1 MTFPLVDA
9 LYWTQMQGDART
21 WAGKETPMK
30 HSVKSRLGSLTLALI
45 LALSLA
51 VPALAAESAQPA
63 REESAA
69 QAAGYA
75 MQYGGA
81 VSIQYAVWQDGKI
94 TLAGHSGVYSKTENR
109 ALLDTDLYGIGSV
122 SKVYT
127 TAAVMQL
134 AQAGRIRLDAP
145 VTRYLPKFKMADE
158 RYRQITV
165 RMLLN
170 HSSGLMGTS
179 QQNAFLFA
187 DEDRQAA
194 EKLLERLAS
203 QRLKADPGAYSV
215 YCNDGFTLAELVV
228 EAVSGKSFPE
238 YVRERILK
246 PAGLEN
252 TFAPQDEFDASR
264 LAKTYLTPED
274 TRPLAQDCL
283 GIVGTGGL
291 YASASDLAAFGGAL
305 TGDRLLNE
313 SARRAMANAEYARGI
328 WPEDTDDALSYGLG
342 WDCVE
347 FAPFSYH
354 GIQALVKGGD
364 TQYYHAGLVVLPEYK
379 MAAAVLSS
387 GGVSTYNE
395 MAACRM
401 LIDALGE
408 RGVALDETAP
418 ALPAA
423 QPAAMPGDLTALS
436 GYYGATSAQY
446 RVDITAEGRL
456 TMRYLTVPGMEAQT
470 FAYHDDGTFRNDAG
484 TALLSLVKESNGQVY
499 LYQKACA
506 QLPGLGLI
514 PISNYAAVKLPD
526 NTPTDEAQAAWDT
539 VKRTGFLLMSEKA
552 SSQIW
557 LSALAGAAE
566 APEYVPGYIGAARI
580 VDETRAEYA
589 VQLPGT
595 GGRDGQDLLL
605 EERGGVTWYTAG
617 DMTFAEA
624 SILRPIYGGSG
635 SYCTI
640 QPDGYARWY
649 TAGAYAGCTMAVNLP
664 EGGGFTVYDAAGT
677 PVASSAAWGDTGAV
691 LPKDGYVVFCG
702 DAGDR
707 FDLTFARPAA

>member
-1 MTFPLVDA
+1 
-9 LYWTQMQGDART
+9 
-21 WAGKETPMK
+21 MK
-30 HSVKSRLGSLTLALI
+30 HTLKRRLCSLSLALV
-45 LALSLA
+45 LALSLT
-51 VPALAAESAQPA
+51 VPALAEETAQLT

-75 MQYGGA
+75 MEYGGA
-81 VSIQYAVWQDGKI
+81 ASIQYAVWQDGKI
-94 TLAGHSGVYSKTENR
+94 TLAGHGGVYSKTENR

-134 AQAGRIRLDAP
+134 VQQGRISLDAP

-187 DEDRQAA
+187 DDDRQAA
-194 EKLLERLAS
+194 EELLERLS
-203 QRLKADPGAYSV
+203 TQRLKADPGAYSV

-238 YVRERILK
+238 YVREKLLK
-246 PAGLEN
+246 PAGLES
-252 TFAPQDEFDASR
+252 TFAPQDAFDVSR
-264 LAKTYLTPED
+264 LAKTYLTAED

-305 TGDRLLNE
+305 TGSKVLNE
-313 SARRAMANAEYARGI
+313 SSRKAMANAEYARGI

-347 FAPFSYH
+347 FAPFSYN

-408 RGVALDETAP
+408 QGVTVDETAP
-418 ALPAA
+418 KLPAA

-436 GYYGATSAQY
+436 GYYGATAAQY
-446 RVDITAEGRL
+446 RVDITADGRL
-456 TMRYLTVPGMEAQT
+456 TMRYLTVPGMEAQV
-470 FAYHDDGTFRNDAG
+470 FAYHDDGTFRDASG
-484 TALLSLVKESNGQVY
+484 AALLSLVKESNGQVY

-506 QLPGLGLI
+506 QLPGLGLM
-514 PISNYAAVKLPD
+514 PISDYAAVKLPD
-526 NTPTDEAQAAWDT
+526 NTPTDAAQAAWDA
-539 VKRTGFLLMSEKA
+539 VKQTGFLLMSEKA
-552 SSQIW
+552 SSQLW
-557 LSALAGAAE
+557 LAALAGAAE
-566 APEYVPGYIGAARI
+566 VPEYVPGYIGAARI

-589 VQLPGT
+589 VQLPGA
-595 GGRDGQDLLL
+595 GGRDGQDFLL
-605 EERGGVTWYTAG
+605 EERAGVTWYTAG
-617 DMTFAEA
+617 DMVFAEA

-640 QPDGYARWY
+640 QSDGYARWY
-649 TAGAYAGCTMAVNLP
+649 TTGSYAGYTMAVDLP
-664 EGGGFTVYDAAGT
+664 EDGGFTVYDAKGA
-677 PVASSAAWGDTGAV
+677 PVASSFAWGDTGTV

-702 DAGDR
+702 AAGDR
-707 FDLTFARPAA
+707 FDLAFSKPAA